1 MHKRRNQGV
10 LLVKVRD
17 GMSHL
22 VLTIGPAHTLRQAAR
37 MMSARR
43 IGAAVVID
51 SEHAGIGILTERD
64 ILNSVAAG
72 EDPDAELAA
81 QHRTEELTYAS
92 PEWTLEQAAEAMVR
106 GGFRHLVVV
115 EGHDVAGLLSMR
127 DIVRCWTSVE
137 PVSPAAGRRHLG
149 LNPKTQKPKTQKNP
163 ELRHLGLDP
172 RGRAGPRR
180 SRNTGQLGDEPRGRG
195 DLPAAGGRGR

>member
-22 VLTIGPAHTLRQAAR
+22 VLTIGPAHSLRQAAR

-51 SEHAGIGILTERD
+51 PAHAGIGILTERD
-64 ILNSVAAG
+64 ILDSVAAA
-72 EDPDAELAA
+72 EDPDAELDER
-81 QHRTEELTYAS
+81 QRIEELHIAW
-92 PEWTLEQAAEAMVR
+92 PDWTLEEAAAAMVK

-115 EGHDVAGLLSMR
+115 EDHDVTGLLSMR
-127 DIVRCWTSVE
+127 DIVRCWAPAETVQRTSAQ
-137 PVSPAAGRRHLG
+137 PAA
-149 LNPKTQKPKTQKNP
+149 T
-163 ELRHLGLDP
+163 
-172 RGRAGPRR
+172 
-180 SRNTGQLGDEPRGRG
+180 
-195 DLPAAGGRGR
+195 PA